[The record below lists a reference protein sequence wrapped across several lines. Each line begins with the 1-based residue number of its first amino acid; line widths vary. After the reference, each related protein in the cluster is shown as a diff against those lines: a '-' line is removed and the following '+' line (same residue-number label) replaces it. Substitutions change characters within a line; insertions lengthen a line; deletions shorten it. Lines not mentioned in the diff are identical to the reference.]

1 MDASDFIMVDGRVY
15 LAWTCSV
22 NSGHEWG
29 ILLESHFRWPGKFSH
44 VPCSL
49 NPAKGWVYK
58 EIAVKRKGDVFHFSL
73 VWTLSNEKSRDLGS
87 FIQSMKLQVLSSE
100 QPAFWSCLIRPS
112 IFTQVSFSAPDSV
125 TSGHPVPISHQ
136 SSVTALWIWVSTF
149 DFQLSIPQLFNL
161 RQVM

>member
-1 MDASDFIMVDGRVY
+1 MDASDFVMVDGRIY

-44 VPCSL
+44 VPRSL

-58 EIAVKRKGDVFHFSL
+58 DIAVKRKGDVFHFSL
-73 VWTLSNEKSRDLGS
+73 LWTLSNGKSHDLGS
-87 FIQSMKLQVLSSE
+87 FIQSMKWQVLSTE

-125 TSGHPVPISHQ
+125 TSGHPISHLPPKFCH
-136 SSVTALWIWVSTF
+136 SPVDTSAHIWLPALHSPAV
-149 DFQLSIPQLFNL
+149 
-161 RQVM
+161 